1 MVTQSDYQQWWEYH
15 IRLAR
20 GEALTAEE
28 LTIYRA
34 GIDTLDGE
42 ETQQL
47 QFASLKKLR
56 ELRNQVQVLT
66 QSLGQLSRRNEQ
78 LSHKIEE
85 MEQTYQQLTGYSLL
99 VDVHAPV

>member
-34 GIDTLDGE
+34 GVDALDGE
-42 ETQQL
+42 EAEQL
-47 QFASLKKLR
+47 QFASLKNLR
-56 ELRNQVQVLT
+56 QLRNQVQVLT
-66 QSLGQLSRRNEQ
+66 QSLGQLNTRNEQ
-78 LSHKIEE
+78 LSHQIEE

-99 VDVHAPV
+99 VDLHAPA